1 MINAS
6 KYLFKDQKVL
16 EVNKQIA
23 DREKSS
29 AALGS
34 VFAAIGL
41 TLMKI
46 IVGVTTGSLGILAE
60 AAHSALD
67 LTAALV
73 TLAAVRLSGKP
84 ADSEHRYGH
93 GKIENLS
100 ALFETFLLLV
110 TCVWIIYEAIQRFF
124 FKQIEIEVS
133 YWAFLV
139 MFISIVVDYYRS
151 KNLSATAKKHNSQ
164 ALEADGLHFKTDI
177 WSSSVVIFG
186 LLGTYIAEKVEFL
199 GFLKHADI
207 FAALGVA
214 LIVIYVSIQLG
225 IRTIKG
231 LLDSNPPGLAEDII
245 LEVNKI
251 PGVIDIHDLR
261 IRDSGP
267 NLFVDAHVHVNGNQ
281 LIGDAH
287 ALTEAI
293 EAVITKVVPG
303 ADILIHPEPADEIK
317 DEPEIQQKIIEV
329 VESLQGVSDCHEITT
344 HYYGSKLYIS
354 THVLVDGN
362 KNLIEAHLITEAIE
376 KNILHLYPGAIV
388 SIHPEP
394 ILDNSNKLVANY

>member
-1 MINAS
+1 M
-6 KYLFKDQKVL
+6 L
-16 EVNKQIA
+16 ETNKQIA

-29 AALGS
+29 AALNS

-67 LTAALV
+67 MTAAFV
-73 TLAAVRLSGKP
+73 TLIAVRLSGKP

-110 TCVWIIYEAIQRFF
+110 TCVWIIYEAIQRLF
-124 FKQIEIEVS
+124 FKNIEIEVS
-133 YWAFLV
+133 FWAFLV
-139 MFISIVVDYYRS
+139 MVISIIVDYFRS
-151 KNLSATAKKHNSQ
+151 RNLSATAKKHNSQ

-186 LLGTYIAEKVEFL
+186 LLGTYISERVEFL
-199 GFLKHADI
+199 GFLKHADV

-214 LIVIYVSIQLG
+214 FIVIYVSIQLG

-231 LLDSNPPGLAEDII
+231 LLDSTPPGLAENII
-245 LEVNKI
+245 QEVNNI

-267 NLFVDAHVHVNGNQ
+267 NLFVDAHVHVDGNQ
-281 LIGDAH
+281 LISEAH
-287 ALTEAI
+287 ALTETI
-293 EAVITKVVPG
+293 EAVMHKVVPG
-303 ADILIHPEPADEIK
+303 ADILIHPEPAYDMMDES
-317 DEPEIQQKIIEV
+317 EIQQKIMEV
-329 VESLQGVSDCHEITT
+329 VESIQGVSDCHEIKT
-344 HYYGSKLYIS
+344 HYFGSRLYIS
-354 THVLVDGN
+354 THVLVNGN
-362 KNLIEAHLITEAIE
+362 KNLIETHLITEAIE
-376 KNILHLYPGAIV
+376 KNILHLYPDAII

-394 ILDNSNKLVANY
+394 LLDIPK